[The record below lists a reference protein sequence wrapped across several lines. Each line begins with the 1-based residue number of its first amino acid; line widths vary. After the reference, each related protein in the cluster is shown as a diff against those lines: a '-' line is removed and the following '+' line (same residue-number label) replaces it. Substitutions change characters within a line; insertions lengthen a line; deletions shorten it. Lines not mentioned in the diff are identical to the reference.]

1 MSAAI
6 IGILAAA
13 AGKVA
18 ETLGPLVSAYNN
30 APKHALTIYTEI
42 NHTRTILSGLE
53 ELLNNLQISSRRRK
67 ELIQVDHVLAA
78 LFDGVLLFSE
88 LESLVIRL
96 GEVNVKRTVYIRAQ
110 WARHEEDLSRYVSR
124 LVSFK
129 VCMGLM
135 LSILRW

>member
-1 MSAAI
+1 M
-6 IGILAAA
+6 
-13 AGKVA
+13 
-18 ETLGPLVSAYNN
+18 SAYNN